1 MIFTLLVSLSLILPV
16 YLYLVNTD
24 DLAEDKTELYLNED
38 VRAQLNSMLNLEDKL
53 EDSDIVVLNLW
64 GTWCQPCVGE
74 IPQLN
79 AIAKDYSDKGV
90 RFLAFS
96 DEDPAKLEKFNF
108 DNFKKRRP
116 DLIFNYEQIFGN
128 SKVTA
133 YIRSMDTHHNGR
145 GVPIHVLL
153 KKDGSIGKLL
163 NGASEAYD
171 EIIRNFLDSEIK
183 N

>member
-1 MIFTLLVSLSLILPV
+1 MKMIFTLLFSFSLILPA

-24 DLAEDKTELYLNED
+24 DLAEDKTELYLIED
-38 VRAQLNSMLNLEDKL
+38 VRAQLNIMLKLEDKL
-53 EDSDIVVLNLW
+53 EDSEIVVLNLW

-79 AIAKDYSDKGV
+79 AIAKDYSDKGL

-96 DEDPAKLEKFNF
+96 DEDPAKLKKFNF

-116 DLIFNYEQIFGN
+116 DLIFNYEQFFGYRE
-128 SKVTA
+128 VTS
-133 YIRSMDTHHNGR
+133 YIKSLNTQYEGNP
-145 GVPIHVLL
+145 VPILL
-153 KKDGSIGKLL
+153 NLDGSKGKVLI
-163 NGASEAYD
+163 GASEAYD
-171 EIIRNFLDSEIK
+171 KIIRDFLESEIK